1 MKEGPGLA
9 HFLKHL
15 HLFKVDDTGPES
27 IIAFQDSHSNTT
39 HNHHH
44 LNRALGSLYA
54 ACFIAPKWQA
64 F

>member
-27 IIAFQDSHSNTT
+27 MIAFQDSHSNTT

-44 LNRALGSLYA
+44 LNRALG
-54 ACFIAPKWQA
+54 
-64 F
+64 